1 VSGLG
6 LVRCEVLGLGRGVY
20 LVAFH
25 MCAEIYVQ
33 GFAYV
38 EHGFAI
44 PFYDCAVEDY
54 GWGG

>member
-20 LVAFH
+20 LVAFY